1 MKKSRIVRYLAYIT
15 FILILFC
22 VLPGGSLATK
32 DSSEHGSGIQYA
44 GESATGSET
53 GSENSEKYSVEDANG
68 NTGPENN
75 DKESIEDAKGNTGP
89 ENNEK
94 DSIEDAN
101 GNTGSENNEKD
112 SIEDANGAENSD
124 PENMQDQDRVRTQDQ
139 DKISAYKLE
148 RKQLHEE
155 LQLQKNEYREAKGDF
170 LKVRNQIRAGKLDPN
185 SEEAVN
191 ATGLYLNSSI
201 SYMIVHLENV
211 KTNMQH
217 SNGNGIEERI
227 VAIDETI
234 KLLEAEKAEV
244 ATASSQQEFV
254 VTVRSVRGIWNNAQ
268 KASLAGAGQTVS
280 HKIGEFLNKSG
291 NLSKKLDTE
300 IESLNE
306 TGVKTADL
314 ETRLT
319 SYNLYLKAAQDKKE
333 AADSIYEDENAT
345 RENLE
350 VANNYLRES
359 LNNVN
364 KANQILRVIFD
375 ELKEYNFE
383 EVNNIRVDNNIGNQ
397 T

>member
-22 VLPGGSLATK
+22 ILPGGSLATK
-32 DSSEHGSGIQYA
+32 DSSGHGSGVQYTD
-44 GESATGSET
+44 ESTTGSET

-68 NTGPENN
+68 NTG
-75 DKESIEDAKGNTGP
+75 
-89 ENNEK
+89 
-94 DSIEDAN
+94 
-101 GNTGSENNEKD
+101 SENNEKD
-112 SIEDANGAENSD
+112 SIEDANGTENSD
-124 PENMQDQDRVRTQDQ
+124 PENMQDQDRVRIQDQ
-139 DKISAYKLE
+139 DQISAYKLE
-148 RKQLHEE
+148 RKQIHEE
-155 LQLQKNEYREAKGDF
+155 LQLQKNEYREAKEDF

-185 SEEAVN
+185 SEEAVT
-191 ATGLYLNSSI
+191 ATRLYLNSSI
-201 SYMIVHLENV
+201 NYMRIHLENV

-217 SNGNGIEERI
+217 SNGNGTEERN
-227 VAIDETI
+227 VAIDENI
-234 KLLEAEKAEV
+234 KQLEAEQAEV
-244 ATASSQQEFV
+244 ANASSQQEFLF
-254 VTVRSVRGIWNNAQ
+254 TVRSVRGIWNNAQ
-268 KASLAGAGQTVS
+268 KTSLTGAGQTVS
-280 HKIGEFLNKSG
+280 QKIREFLTKSG
-291 NLSKKLDTE
+291 NLSEKLGTE

-306 TGVKTADL
+306 TGVNTATL

-383 EVNNIRVDNNIGNQ
+383 EFNNNIGVENSIE
-397 T
+397 TELNNTTSINNTNNNLSV